1 MFMRIIF
8 YNFFI
13 LLIFIS
19 CSNENQIY
27 KISVSSE
34 SEIYNKESTVSL
46 DIKLNNS
53 LIEVG
58 DLQFF
63 INGKKISKVTKLLK
77 AKLGSNLIKAQF
89 THNNQQKNIIKN
101 IDVYNINQ
109 PSMYSYEIIAEYPHD
124 ISLYTQGLEF
134 KNNILYESTG
144 LNGYS
149 SLRKFDVY
157 KNQLIDVK
165 FLDDEYFGEG
175 LTILNNKIYQLTWK
189 NRIGFIYD
197 LKTMNMEK
205 SFNYGQSSE
214 GWGFA
219 NDGNNLYKSDGTEK
233 IWIIDPYTLKEID
246 NIEVVTDKK
255 KVKNIN
261 ELEIVDEKIYANTY
275 QFNKDVVLVINKL
288 TGSVDGI
295 IDFGNLRNNVMQ
307 HNDLDVLNGIA
318 FNKKRNS
325 FFITGKRWNK
335 IFEVKII
342 KN

>member
-1 MFMRIIF
+1 MRIIF

>member
-1 MFMRIIF
+1 MRINF
-8 YNFFI
+8 YLFFI
-13 LLIFIS
+13 LIVFIS
-19 CSNENQIY
+19 CSNDNQIY
-27 KISVSSE
+27 EISISSE
-34 SEIYNKESTVSL
+34 SEIFNKESKVSL
-46 DIKLNNS
+46 DIKLNNF
-53 LIEVG
+53 LIKVE
-58 DLQFF
+58 DLKFF
-63 INGKKISKVTKLLK
+63 INGKKVSKMTNLSI
-77 AKLGSNLIKAQF
+77 AKLGSNSIKAQF
-89 THNNQQKNIIKN
+89 THNNQKKIIIKN
-101 IDVYNINQ
+101 IDVYNTDQ
-109 PSMYSYEIIAEYPHD
+109 PILYSYEIIGEYPHD

-157 KNQLIDVK
+157 NNQLIDVR

-214 GWGFA
+214 GWGLA

-233 IWIIDPYTLKEID
+233 IWIIDPDTLEELD
-246 NIEVVTDKK
+246 NIEIVTDKK

-295 IDFGNLRNNVMQ
+295 IDFGNLRNKVKQ
-307 HNDLDVLNGIA
+307 HNNLDVLNGIA

-325 FFITGKRWNK
+325 FFITGKRWDK

>member
-1 MFMRIIF
+1 MRINF
-8 YNFFI
+8 YLFLI
-13 LLIFIS
+13 LIVFIS

-27 KISVSSE
+27 EISVSSE
-34 SEIYNKESTVSL
+34 SEIFNKESKVSL
-46 DIKLNNS
+46 DIKLNNF
-53 LIEVG
+53 LIKVE
-58 DLQFF
+58 DLKFF
-63 INGKKISKVTKLLK
+63 INGKKVSNVTNLSI
-77 AKLGSNLIKAQF
+77 AKLGSNSIKAQF
-89 THNNQQKNIIKN
+89 THNNQKKILIKN
-101 IDVYNINQ
+101 IDVYNTDQ
-109 PSMYSYEIIAEYPHD
+109 PNLYSYEIIGEYPHD

-157 KNQLIDVK
+157 NNQLIDVR

-214 GWGFA
+214 GWGLA

-233 IWIIDPYTLKEID
+233 IWIIDPVTLKEID
-246 NIEVVTDKK
+246 NIEIVTDKK

-295 IDFGNLRNNVMQ
+295 IDFGNLRNKVKQ
-307 HNDLDVLNGIA
+307 HNNLDVLNGIA

-325 FFITGKRWNK
+325 FFITGKRWDK

>member
-1 MFMRIIF
+1 MRINF
-8 YNFFI
+8 YLFFI
-13 LLIFIS
+13 LIIFIS

-27 KISVSSE
+27 EISVSSE
-34 SEIYNKESTVSL
+34 SEIFNKESKVSL
-46 DIKLNNS
+46 DIKLNNF
-53 LIEVG
+53 LIKVE
-58 DLQFF
+58 DLKFF
-63 INGKKISKVTKLLK
+63 INGKKVSKVTNLSI
-77 AKLGSNLIKAQF
+77 AKLGSNSIKAQF
-89 THNNQQKNIIKN
+89 THNNQKKILIKN
-101 IDVYNINQ
+101 IDVYNTYQ
-109 PSMYSYEIIAEYPHD
+109 PNLYSYEIIGEYPHD

-157 KNQLIDVK
+157 KNQLIDVR

-214 GWGFA
+214 GWGLA

-233 IWIIDPYTLKEID
+233 IWIIDPVTLNEID
-246 NIEVVTDKK
+246 NIEIVTDKK

-295 IDFGNLRNNVMQ
+295 IDFGNLRNKVKQ
-307 HNDLDVLNGIA
+307 HNNLDVLNGIA

-325 FFITGKRWNK
+325 FFITGKRWDK

>member
-1 MFMRIIF
+1 MRINF
-8 YNFFI
+8 YLFFI
-13 LLIFIS
+13 LIVFIS
-19 CSNENQIY
+19 CSNEKQIY
-27 KISVSSE
+27 EISVSSE
-34 SEIYNKESTVSL
+34 SEIFNKESKVSL
-46 DIKLNNS
+46 EIKLNNF
-53 LIEVG
+53 LIKVE
-58 DLQFF
+58 DLKFF
-63 INGKKISKVTKLLK
+63 LNGKKVSNETNLSI
-77 AKLGSNLIKAQF
+77 ARLGSNSIKAQF
-89 THNNQQKNIIKN
+89 THNNQKKILIKN
-101 IDVYNINQ
+101 IDVYNTDQ
-109 PSMYSYEIIAEYPHD
+109 PNLYSYEIIGEYPHD

-157 KNQLIDVK
+157 KNQLIDVR

-214 GWGFA
+214 GWGLA

-233 IWIIDPYTLKEID
+233 IWIIDPVTLKEID
-246 NIEVVTDKK
+246 NIEIVTDKK

-295 IDFGNLRNNVMQ
+295 IDFGNLRNKVKQ
-307 HNDLDVLNGIA
+307 HNNLDVLNGIA

-325 FFITGKRWNK
+325 FFITGKRWDK

>member
-1 MFMRIIF
+1 MRINF
-8 YNFFI
+8 YLFFI
-13 LLIFIS
+13 LIVFIS
-19 CSNENQIY
+19 CSNEKQIY
-27 KISVSSE
+27 EISVSSK
-34 SEIYNKESTVSL
+34 SEIFNKESKVSL
-46 DIKLNNS
+46 EIKLNNF
-53 LIEVG
+53 LIKVE
-58 DLQFF
+58 DLKFF
-63 INGKKISKVTKLLK
+63 LNGKKVSNETNLSI
-77 AKLGSNLIKAQF
+77 ARLGSNSIKAQF
-89 THNNQQKNIIKN
+89 THNNQKKILIKN
-101 IDVYNINQ
+101 IDVYNTDQ
-109 PSMYSYEIIAEYPHD
+109 PNLYSYEIIGEYPHD

-157 KNQLIDVK
+157 NNQLIDVR

-214 GWGFA
+214 GWGLA

-233 IWIIDPYTLKEID
+233 IWIIDPVTLKEID
-246 NIEVVTDKK
+246 NIEIVTDKK

-295 IDFGNLRNNVMQ
+295 IDFGNLRNKVKQ
-307 HNDLDVLNGIA
+307 HNNLDVLNGIA

-325 FFITGKRWNK
+325 FFITGKRWDK

>member
-1 MFMRIIF
+1 MRINF
-8 YNFFI
+8 YLFFI
-13 LLIFIS
+13 LIIFIS
-19 CSNENQIY
+19 CSNEKQIY
-27 KISVSSE
+27 EISVSSE
-34 SEIYNKESTVSL
+34 SEIFNKESKVSL
-46 DIKLNNS
+46 DIKLNNF
-53 LIEVG
+53 LIKVE
-58 DLQFF
+58 DLKFF
-63 INGKKISKVTKLLK
+63 LNGKKVSNETNLSI
-77 AKLGSNLIKAQF
+77 ARLGSNSIKAQF
-89 THNNQQKNIIKN
+89 THNNQKKILIKN
-101 IDVYNINQ
+101 IDVYNTDQ
-109 PSMYSYEIIAEYPHD
+109 PNLYSYEIIGEYPHD

-157 KNQLIDVK
+157 NNQLIDVR

-214 GWGFA
+214 GWGLA

-233 IWIIDPYTLKEID
+233 IWIIDPVTLKEID
-246 NIEVVTDKK
+246 NIEIVTDKK

-295 IDFGNLRNNVMQ
+295 IDFGNLRNKVKQ
-307 HNDLDVLNGIA
+307 HNNLDVLNGIA

-325 FFITGKRWNK
+325 FFITGKRWDK

>member
-34 SEIYNKESTVSL
+34 SKIYNKESTVSL

-109 PSMYSYEIIAEYPHD
+109 PSLYSYEIIAEYPHD

-189 NRIGFIYD
+189 NRIGFVYD

-214 GWGFA
+214 GWGLA

-246 NIEVVTDKK
+246 NIEIVTDKK

>member
-1 MFMRIIF
+1 MRINF
-8 YNFFI
+8 CLFFI
-13 LLIFIS
+13 LIVFIS

-27 KISVSSE
+27 EISVSSE
-34 SEIYNKESTVSL
+34 SEIFTKESKVSL
-46 DIKLNNS
+46 DIKLNS
-53 LIEVG
+53 FLIKVE
-58 DLQFF
+58 DLKFF
-63 INGKKISKVTKLLK
+63 INGKKVSKVTNLSI
-77 AKLGSNLIKAQF
+77 AKLGSNSIKAQF
-89 THNNQQKNIIKN
+89 THNNQKKILIKN
-101 IDVYNINQ
+101 IDVYNTVQ
-109 PSMYSYEIIAEYPHD
+109 PNLYSYEIIGEYPHD

-157 KNQLIDVK
+157 NNQLIDVR

-214 GWGFA
+214 GWGLA
-219 NDGNNLYKSDGTEK
+219 NDGKNLYKSDGTEK
-233 IWIIDPYTLKEID
+233 IWIIDPFTLKEID
-246 NIEVVTDKK
+246 NIEIVTDKK

-295 IDFGNLRNNVMQ
+295 IDFGNLRNKVKQ
-307 HNDLDVLNGIA
+307 HNNLDVLNGIA

-325 FFITGKRWNK
+325 FL
-335 IFEVKII
+335 
-342 KN
+342 

>member
-1 MFMRIIF
+1 M
-8 YNFFI
+8 
-13 LLIFIS
+13 
-19 CSNENQIY
+19 
-27 KISVSSE
+27 K
-34 SEIYNKESTVSL
+34 
-46 DIKLNNS
+46 
-53 LIEVG
+53 
-58 DLQFF
+58 FF
-63 INGKKISKVTKLLK
+63 INGKKVSKVTNLSI
-77 AKLGSNLIKAQF
+77 AKLGSNSIKAQF
-89 THNNQQKNIIKN
+89 THNNQKKILIKN
-101 IDVYNINQ
+101 IDVYNTYQ
-109 PSMYSYEIIAEYPHD
+109 PNLYSYEIIGEYPHD

-157 KNQLIDVK
+157 NNQLIDVR

-214 GWGFA
+214 GWGLA

-233 IWIIDPYTLKEID
+233 IWIIDPVTLKEID
-246 NIEVVTDKK
+246 NIEIVTDKK

-295 IDFGNLRNNVMQ
+295 IDFGNLRNKVKQ
-307 HNDLDVLNGIA
+307 HNNLDVLNGIA

-325 FFITGKRWNK
+325 FFVTGKRWDK

>member
-1 MFMRIIF
+1 MRINF
-8 YNFFI
+8 YLF
-13 LLIFIS
+13 LISIVFIS

-27 KISVSSE
+27 EISISSE
-34 SEIYNKESTVSL
+34 SEIFNKESKVSL
-46 DIKLNNS
+46 DIKLNNF
-53 LIEVG
+53 LIKVE
-58 DLQFF
+58 DLKFF
-63 INGKKISKVTKLLK
+63 INGKKVSKVTNLSI
-77 AKLGSNLIKAQF
+77 AKLGSNSIKAQF
-89 THNNQQKNIIKN
+89 THNNQKKILIKN
-101 IDVYNINQ
+101 IDVYNTYQ
-109 PSMYSYEIIAEYPHD
+109 PNLYSYEIIGEYPHD

-157 KNQLIDVK
+157 NNQLIDVR

-214 GWGFA
+214 GWGLA

-233 IWIIDPYTLKEID
+233 IWIIDPVTLKEID
-246 NIEVVTDKK
+246 NIEIVTDKK

-295 IDFGNLRNNVMQ
+295 IDFGNLRNKVKQ
-307 HNDLDVLNGIA
+307 HNNLDVLNGIA

-325 FFITGKRWNK
+325 FFITGKRWDK

>member
-1 MFMRIIF
+1 MRINF
-8 YNFFI
+8 YLFLI
-13 LLIFIS
+13 LIVFIS

-27 KISVSSE
+27 EISVSSE
-34 SEIYNKESTVSL
+34 SEIFNKESKVSL
-46 DIKLNNS
+46 EIKLNNF
-53 LIEVG
+53 LIKVE
-58 DLQFF
+58 DLKFF
-63 INGKKISKVTKLLK
+63 LNGKKVSNETNLSI
-77 AKLGSNLIKAQF
+77 ARLGSNSIKAQF
-89 THNNQQKNIIKN
+89 THNNQKKILIKN
-101 IDVYNINQ
+101 IDVYNTDQ
-109 PSMYSYEIIAEYPHD
+109 PNLYSYEIIGEYPHD

-157 KNQLIDVK
+157 NNQLIDVR

-214 GWGFA
+214 GWGLA

-233 IWIIDPYTLKEID
+233 IWIIDPVTLKEID
-246 NIEVVTDKK
+246 KIEIVTDKK

-295 IDFGNLRNNVMQ
+295 IDFGNLRNKVKQ
-307 HNDLDVLNGIA
+307 HNNLDVLNGIA

-325 FFITGKRWNK
+325 FFITGKRWDK

>member
-77 AKLGSNLIKAQF
+77 AKLGSNLINAQF

-109 PSMYSYEIIAEYPHD
+109 PSLYSYEIIAEYPHD

-325 FFITGKRWNK
+325 FFITGKRWSK
-335 IFEVKII
+335 IFEVKIT

>member
-1 MFMRIIF
+1 MRIIF

-109 PSMYSYEIIAEYPHD
+109 PSLYSYEIIAEYPHD

-214 GWGFA
+214 GWGLA

-246 NIEVVTDKK
+246 NIEIVTDKK

>member
-1 MFMRIIF
+1 MRINF
-8 YNFFI
+8 YLFLI
-13 LLIFIS
+13 LIVFIS

-27 KISVSSE
+27 EISVSSE
-34 SEIYNKESTVSL
+34 SEIFNKESKVSL
-46 DIKLNNS
+46 DIKLNNF
-53 LIEVG
+53 LIKVE
-58 DLQFF
+58 DLKFF
-63 INGKKISKVTKLLK
+63 INGKKVSKVTNLSI

-89 THNNQQKNIIKN
+89 THNNQKKILIKN
-101 IDVYNINQ
+101 IDVYNTYQ
-109 PSMYSYEIIAEYPHD
+109 PNLYSYEIIGEYPHD

-157 KNQLIDVK
+157 NNQLIDVR

-214 GWGFA
+214 GWGLA

-233 IWIIDPYTLKEID
+233 IWIIDPVTLKEID
-246 NIEVVTDKK
+246 NIEIVTDKK

-295 IDFGNLRNNVMQ
+295 IDFGNLRNKVKQ
-307 HNDLDVLNGIA
+307 HNNLDVLNGIA

-325 FFITGKRWNK
+325 FFITGKRWDK

>member
-1 MFMRIIF
+1 MRINF
-8 YNFFI
+8 YLFFI
-13 LLIFIS
+13 LIVFIS
-19 CSNENQIY
+19 CSNEKQIY
-27 KISVSSE
+27 EISVSSE
-34 SEIYNKESTVSL
+34 SEIFNKESKVSL
-46 DIKLNNS
+46 EIKLNNF
-53 LIEVG
+53 LIKVE
-58 DLQFF
+58 DLKFF
-63 INGKKISKVTKLLK
+63 LNGKKVSNETNLSI
-77 AKLGSNLIKAQF
+77 ARLGSNSIKAQF
-89 THNNQQKNIIKN
+89 THNNQKRILIKN
-101 IDVYNINQ
+101 IDVYNTDQ
-109 PSMYSYEIIAEYPHD
+109 PNLYSYEIIGEYTHD

-157 KNQLIDVK
+157 KNQLIDVR

-214 GWGFA
+214 GWGLA

-233 IWIIDPYTLKEID
+233 IWIIDPVTLKEID
-246 NIEVVTDKK
+246 NIEIVTDKK

-295 IDFGNLRNNVMQ
+295 IDFGNLRNKVKQ
-307 HNDLDVLNGIA
+307 HNNLDVLNGIA

-325 FFITGKRWNK
+325 FFITGKRWDK

>member
-1 MFMRIIF
+1 M
-8 YNFFI
+8 
-13 LLIFIS
+13 
-19 CSNENQIY
+19 
-27 KISVSSE
+27 
-34 SEIYNKESTVSL
+34 
-46 DIKLNNS
+46 
-53 LIEVG
+53 
-58 DLQFF
+58 
-63 INGKKISKVTKLLK
+63 
-77 AKLGSNLIKAQF
+77 
-89 THNNQQKNIIKN
+89 
-101 IDVYNINQ
+101 IDV
-109 PSMYSYEIIAEYPHD
+109 
-124 ISLYTQGLEF
+124 
-134 KNNILYESTG
+134 
-144 LNGYS
+144 
-149 SLRKFDVY
+149 R
-157 KNQLIDVK
+157 

-214 GWGFA
+214 GWGLA

-233 IWIIDPYTLKEID
+233 IWIIDPVTLKEID
-246 NIEVVTDKK
+246 NIEIVTDKK

-295 IDFGNLRNNVMQ
+295 IDFGNLRNKVKQ
-307 HNDLDVLNGIA
+307 HNNLDVLNGIA

-325 FFITGKRWNK
+325 FFITGKRWDK

>member
-1 MFMRIIF
+1 MRINF
-8 YNFFI
+8 YLFFI
-13 LLIFIS
+13 IIVFIS
-19 CSNENQIY
+19 CSDENQIY
-27 KISVSSE
+27 EISISSE
-34 SEIYNKESTVSL
+34 SEIFNKESKVSL
-46 DIKLNNS
+46 EIKLNNF
-53 LIEVG
+53 LIKVE
-58 DLQFF
+58 DLIFF
-63 INGKKISKVTKLLK
+63 LNGKKVSKVTNLSI
-77 AKLGSNLIKAQF
+77 AKLGSNSIKAQF
-89 THNNQQKNIIKN
+89 THNNQKKTIIKN
-101 IDVYNINQ
+101 IDVYNTDQ
-109 PSMYSYEIIAEYPHD
+109 PNLYSYEIIGEYPHD

-157 KNQLIDVK
+157 NNQLIDVR

-205 SFNYGQSSE
+205 SFNYGQSFE
-214 GWGFA
+214 GWGLA

-233 IWIIDPYTLKEID
+233 IWIIDPVTLKEID
-246 NIEVVTDKK
+246 NIEIVTDKK

-275 QFNKDVVLVINKL
+275 QFNKDVVLVINKH

-295 IDFGNLRNNVMQ
+295 IDFGNLRNKVKQ
-307 HNDLDVLNGIA
+307 HNNLDVLNGIA

-325 FFITGKRWNK
+325 FFITGKRWDK

>member
-1 MFMRIIF
+1 MRINF
-8 YNFFI
+8 YLFFI
-13 LLIFIS
+13 LIVFIS
-19 CSNENQIY
+19 CSNEKQIY
-27 KISVSSE
+27 EISVSSE
-34 SEIYNKESTVSL
+34 SEIFNKESKVSL
-46 DIKLNNS
+46 EIKLNNF
-53 LIEVG
+53 LIKVE
-58 DLQFF
+58 DLKFF
-63 INGKKISKVTKLLK
+63 LNGKKVSNETNLSI
-77 AKLGSNLIKAQF
+77 ARLGSNSIKAQF
-89 THNNQQKNIIKN
+89 THNNQKRILIKN
-101 IDVYNINQ
+101 IDVYNTDQ
-109 PSMYSYEIIAEYPHD
+109 PNLYSYEIIGEYPHD

-157 KNQLIDVK
+157 KNQLIDVR

-214 GWGFA
+214 GWGLA

-233 IWIIDPYTLKEID
+233 IWIIDPVTLKEID
-246 NIEVVTDKK
+246 NIEIVTDKK

-295 IDFGNLRNNVMQ
+295 IDFGNLRNKVKQ
-307 HNDLDVLNGIA
+307 HNNLDVLNGIA

-325 FFITGKRWNK
+325 FFITGKRWDK

>member
-1 MFMRIIF
+1 MRINF
-8 YNFFI
+8 YLFLI
-13 LLIFIS
+13 LIVFIS

-27 KISVSSE
+27 EISVSSE
-34 SEIYNKESTVSL
+34 SEIFNKESKVSL
-46 DIKLNNS
+46 EIKLNNF
-53 LIEVG
+53 LIKVE
-58 DLQFF
+58 DLKFF
-63 INGKKISKVTKLLK
+63 LNGKKVSNETNLSI
-77 AKLGSNLIKAQF
+77 ARLGSNSIKAQF
-89 THNNQQKNIIKN
+89 THNNQKKILIKN
-101 IDVYNINQ
+101 IDVYNTVQ
-109 PSMYSYEIIAEYPHD
+109 PNLYSYEIIGEYPHD

-157 KNQLIDVK
+157 KNQLIDVR

-214 GWGFA
+214 GWGLA

-233 IWIIDPYTLKEID
+233 IWIIDPVTLKEID
-246 NIEVVTDKK
+246 NIEIVTDKK

-295 IDFGNLRNNVMQ
+295 IDFGNLRNKVKQ
-307 HNDLDVLNGIA
+307 HNNLDVLNGIA

-325 FFITGKRWNK
+325 FFITGKRWDK

>member
-1 MFMRIIF
+1 MRINF
-8 YNFFI
+8 YLFFI
-13 LLIFIS
+13 LIVFIS

-27 KISVSSE
+27 EISVSSE
-34 SEIYNKESTVSL
+34 SEIFNKESKVSL
-46 DIKLNNS
+46 EIKLNNF
-53 LIEVG
+53 LIKVE
-58 DLQFF
+58 DLKFF
-63 INGKKISKVTKLLK
+63 LNGKKVSNETNLSI
-77 AKLGSNLIKAQF
+77 ARLGSNSIKAQF
-89 THNNQQKNIIKN
+89 THNNQKKILIKN
-101 IDVYNINQ
+101 IDVYNTDQ
-109 PSMYSYEIIAEYPHD
+109 PNLYSYEIIGEYPHD

-157 KNQLIDVK
+157 KNQLIDVR

-214 GWGFA
+214 GWGLA

-233 IWIIDPYTLKEID
+233 IWIIDPVTLKEID
-246 NIEVVTDKK
+246 NIEIVTDKK

-295 IDFGNLRNNVMQ
+295 IDFGNLRNKVKQ
-307 HNDLDVLNGIA
+307 HNNLDVLNGIA

-325 FFITGKRWNK
+325 FFITGKRWDK

>member
-1 MFMRIIF
+1 MRINF
-8 YNFFI
+8 YLFLI
-13 LLIFIS
+13 LIVFIS

-27 KISVSSE
+27 EISVSSE
-34 SEIYNKESTVSL
+34 SEIFNKESKVSL
-46 DIKLNNS
+46 DIKLNNF
-53 LIEVG
+53 LIKVE
-58 DLQFF
+58 DLKFF
-63 INGKKISKVTKLLK
+63 INEKKVSKVTNLSI
-77 AKLGSNLIKAQF
+77 AKLGSNSIKAQF
-89 THNNQQKNIIKN
+89 THNNQKKILIKN
-101 IDVYNINQ
+101 IDVYNTDQ
-109 PSMYSYEIIAEYPHD
+109 PNLYSYEIIGEYPHD

-157 KNQLIDVK
+157 NNQLIDVR

-214 GWGFA
+214 GWGLA

-233 IWIIDPYTLKEID
+233 IWIIDPVTLKEID
-246 NIEVVTDKK
+246 NIEIVTDKK

-295 IDFGNLRNNVMQ
+295 IDFGNLRNKVKQ
-307 HNDLDVLNGIA
+307 HNNLDVLNGIA

-325 FFITGKRWNK
+325 FFITGKRWDK

>member
-1 MFMRIIF
+1 MRIIF

-246 NIEVVTDKK
+246 NIEIVTDKK

>member
-1 MFMRIIF
+1 MKNIR
-8 YNFFI
+8 YYFFTLLF
-13 LLIFIS
+13 LLINLFSS
-19 CSNENQIY
+19 CGSEITSVIFDEEEPIIY
-27 KISVSSE
+27 K
-34 SEIYNKESTVSL
+34 
-46 DIKLNNS
+46 
-53 LIEVG
+53 
-58 DLQFF
+58 
-63 INGKKISKVTKLLK
+63 
-77 AKLGSNLIKAQF
+77 
-89 THNNQQKNIIKN
+89 
-101 IDVYNINQ
+101 
-109 PSMYSYEIIAEYPHD
+109 YEILNEYPHD
-124 ISLYTQGLEF
+124 ISSYTQGLEF
-134 KNNILYESTG
+134 YKEFLFESTG

-157 KNQLIDVK
+157 KNQLIDVR

-214 GWGFA
+214 GWGLA

-233 IWIIDPYTLKEID
+233 IWIIDPVTLKEID
-246 NIEVVTDKK
+246 NIEIVTDKK

-295 IDFGNLRNNVMQ
+295 IDFGNLRNKVKQ
-307 HNDLDVLNGIA
+307 HNNLDVLNGIA

-325 FFITGKRWNK
+325 FFITGKRWDK

>member
-1 MFMRIIF
+1 MRINF
-8 YNFFI
+8 YLFLI
-13 LLIFIS
+13 LIVFIS

-27 KISVSSE
+27 EISVSSE
-34 SEIYNKESTVSL
+34 SEIFNKESKVSL
-46 DIKLNNS
+46 DIKLNNF
-53 LIEVG
+53 LIKVE
-58 DLQFF
+58 DLKFF
-63 INGKKISKVTKLLK
+63 INGKKVSKVTNLSI
-77 AKLGSNLIKAQF
+77 AQLGSNSIKAQF
-89 THNNQQKNIIKN
+89 THNNQKKILIKN
-101 IDVYNINQ
+101 IDVYNTYQ
-109 PSMYSYEIIAEYPHD
+109 PNLYSYEIIGEYPHD

-157 KNQLIDVK
+157 NNQLIDVR

-214 GWGFA
+214 GWGLA

-233 IWIIDPYTLKEID
+233 IWIIDPVTLKEID
-246 NIEVVTDKK
+246 NIEIVTDKK

-295 IDFGNLRNNVMQ
+295 IDFGNLRNKVKQ
-307 HNDLDVLNGIA
+307 HNNLDVLNGIA

-325 FFITGKRWNK
+325 FFVTGKRWDK

>member
-1 MFMRIIF
+1 MRIIF

-189 NRIGFIYD
+189 NRIGFVYD

>member
-1 MFMRIIF
+1 MRINF
-8 YNFFI
+8 YLFFI
-13 LLIFIS
+13 LIVFIS
-19 CSNENQIY
+19 CSNEKQIY
-27 KISVSSE
+27 EISVSSE
-34 SEIYNKESTVSL
+34 SEIFNKESKVSL
-46 DIKLNNS
+46 DIKLNNF
-53 LIEVG
+53 LIKVE
-58 DLQFF
+58 DLKFF
-63 INGKKISKVTKLLK
+63 INGKKVSKVTNLSI
-77 AKLGSNLIKAQF
+77 AKLGSNSIKAQF
-89 THNNQQKNIIKN
+89 THNNQKKILIKN
-101 IDVYNINQ
+101 IDVYNTDQ
-109 PSMYSYEIIAEYPHD
+109 PNLYSYEIIGEYPHD

-157 KNQLIDVK
+157 NNQLIDVR

-214 GWGFA
+214 GWGLA
-219 NDGNNLYKSDGTEK
+219 NDGNNLYKSDGTDK
-233 IWIIDPYTLKEID
+233 IWIIDPVTLKEID
-246 NIEVVTDKK
+246 NIEIVTDKK

-295 IDFGNLRNNVMQ
+295 IDFGNLRNKVKQ
-307 HNDLDVLNGIA
+307 HNNLDVLNGIA

-325 FFITGKRWNK
+325 FFITGKRWDK

>member
-1 MFMRIIF
+1 MRINF
-8 YNFFI
+8 YLFLI
-13 LLIFIS
+13 LIVFIS

-27 KISVSSE
+27 EISISSE
-34 SEIYNKESTVSL
+34 SEIFNKESKVSL
-46 DIKLNNS
+46 DIKLNNF
-53 LIEVG
+53 LIKVE
-58 DLQFF
+58 DLKFF
-63 INGKKISKVTKLLK
+63 INGKKVSKVTNLSI
-77 AKLGSNLIKAQF
+77 AKLGSNSIKAQF
-89 THNNQQKNIIKN
+89 THNNQKKILIKN
-101 IDVYNINQ
+101 IDVYNTYQ
-109 PSMYSYEIIAEYPHD
+109 PNLYSYEIIGEYPHD

-157 KNQLIDVK
+157 NNQLIDVR

-214 GWGFA
+214 GWGLA

-233 IWIIDPYTLKEID
+233 IWIIDPVTLKEID
-246 NIEVVTDKK
+246 NIEIVTDKK

-295 IDFGNLRNNVMQ
+295 IDFGNLRNKVKQ
-307 HNDLDVLNGIA
+307 HNNLDVLNGIA

-325 FFITGKRWNK
+325 FFITGKRWDK

>member
-1 MFMRIIF
+1 MRINF
-8 YNFFI
+8 YLFFI
-13 LLIFIS
+13 LIIFIS

-27 KISVSSE
+27 EISVSSE
-34 SEIYNKESTVSL
+34 SEIFNKESKVSL
-46 DIKLNNS
+46 EIKLNNF
-53 LIEVG
+53 LIKVE
-58 DLQFF
+58 DLKFF
-63 INGKKISKVTKLLK
+63 INEKKVSKVTNLSI
-77 AKLGSNLIKAQF
+77 AKLGSNSIKAQF
-89 THNNQQKNIIKN
+89 THNNQKKILIKN
-101 IDVYNINQ
+101 IDVYNTYQ
-109 PSMYSYEIIAEYPHD
+109 PNLYSYEIIGEYPHD

-157 KNQLIDVK
+157 NNQLIDVR

-214 GWGFA
+214 GWGLA

-233 IWIIDPYTLKEID
+233 IWIIDPVTLKEID
-246 NIEVVTDKK
+246 NIEIVTDKK

-295 IDFGNLRNNVMQ
+295 IDFGNLRNKVKQ
-307 HNDLDVLNGIA
+307 HNNLDVLNGIA

-325 FFITGKRWNK
+325 FFITGKRWDK

>member
-1 MFMRIIF
+1 MRIIF
-8 YNFFI
+8 YHFFI

-19 CSNENQIY
+19 CFNENQIY

-34 SEIYNKESTVSL
+34 SEIYDKESTVYL

-53 LIEVG
+53 LIEVE
-58 DLQFF
+58 DLKFF
-63 INGKKISKVTKLLK
+63 INGKKISKVTKLSK

-109 PSMYSYEIIAEYPHD
+109 PILYSYEIIAEYPHD

-144 LNGYS
+144 LNGHS

-197 LKTMNMEK
+197 LETMNMQK
-205 SFNYGQSSE
+205 SFNYGESSE
-214 GWGFA
+214 GWGLA

-233 IWIIDPYTLKEID
+233 IWIIDPYTFKEID
-246 NIEVVTDKK
+246 NIEIVTDKK

-261 ELEIVDEKIYANTY
+261 ELEIVDDKIYANTY

>member
-1 MFMRIIF
+1 MRINF
-8 YNFFI
+8 YLFFI
-13 LLIFIS
+13 LIVFIS
-19 CSNENQIY
+19 CSNEKQIY
-27 KISVSSE
+27 EISVSSE
-34 SEIYNKESTVSL
+34 SEIFNKESKVSL
-46 DIKLNNS
+46 EIKLNNF
-53 LIEVG
+53 LIKVE
-58 DLQFF
+58 DLKFF
-63 INGKKISKVTKLLK
+63 LNGKKVSNETNLSI
-77 AKLGSNLIKAQF
+77 ARLGSNSIKAQF
-89 THNNQQKNIIKN
+89 THNNQKKILIKN
-101 IDVYNINQ
+101 IDVYNTDQ
-109 PSMYSYEIIAEYPHD
+109 PNLYSYEIIGEYPHD

-157 KNQLIDVK
+157 KNQLIDVR

-214 GWGFA
+214 GWGLA

-233 IWIIDPYTLKEID
+233 IWIIDPVTLKEID
-246 NIEVVTDKK
+246 NIEIVTEKK

-295 IDFGNLRNNVMQ
+295 IDFGNLRNKVKQ
-307 HNDLDVLNGIA
+307 HNNLDVLNGIA

-325 FFITGKRWNK
+325 FFITGKRWDK

>member
-1 MFMRIIF
+1 MRINF
-8 YNFFI
+8 CLFFI
-13 LLIFIS
+13 LIVFIS

-27 KISVSSE
+27 EISVSSE
-34 SEIYNKESTVSL
+34 SEIFNKESKVSL
-46 DIKLNNS
+46 DIKLNNF
-53 LIEVG
+53 LIKVE
-58 DLQFF
+58 DLKFF
-63 INGKKISKVTKLLK
+63 LNGKKVSNETNLSI
-77 AKLGSNLIKAQF
+77 ARLGSNSIKAQF
-89 THNNQQKNIIKN
+89 THNNQKKILIKN
-101 IDVYNINQ
+101 IDVYNTDQ
-109 PSMYSYEIIAEYPHD
+109 PNLYSYEIIGEYPHD

-157 KNQLIDVK
+157 NNQLIDVR

-214 GWGFA
+214 GWGLA

-233 IWIIDPYTLKEID
+233 IWIIDPLTLKEID
-246 NIEVVTDKK
+246 NIEIVTDKK

-295 IDFGNLRNNVMQ
+295 IDFGNLRNKVKQ
-307 HNDLDVLNGIA
+307 HNNLDVLNGIA

-325 FFITGKRWNK
+325 FFITGKRWDK

>member
-1 MFMRIIF
+1 MRINF
-8 YNFFI
+8 YFFFI
-13 LLIFIS
+13 LIIFIS

-27 KISVSSE
+27 EISISSE
-34 SEIYNKESTVSL
+34 SEIYNKESKVSL
-46 DIKLNNS
+46 DIKLNNI
-53 LIEVG
+53 LIKVE
-58 DLQFF
+58 DLKFF
-63 INGKKISKVTKLLK
+63 INEKKVSKVTNLSQ
-77 AKLGSNLIKAQF
+77 AKLGSNSIKAQF
-89 THNNQQKNIIKN
+89 THDNQQKIIIKN
-101 IDVYNINQ
+101 LDVYNTKQ
-109 PSMYSYEIIAEYPHD
+109 PDLYSYEIIEEYPHD

-157 KNQLIDVK
+157 NNQLIDIR

-214 GWGFA
+214 GWGLA

-233 IWIIDPYTLKEID
+233 IWIIDPVTLKEID
-246 NIEVVTDKK
+246 NIEIVTDKK

-295 IDFGNLRNNVMQ
+295 IDFGNLRNKVKQ
-307 HNDLDVLNGIA
+307 HNNLDVLNGIA

-325 FFITGKRWNK
+325 FFITGKRWDK